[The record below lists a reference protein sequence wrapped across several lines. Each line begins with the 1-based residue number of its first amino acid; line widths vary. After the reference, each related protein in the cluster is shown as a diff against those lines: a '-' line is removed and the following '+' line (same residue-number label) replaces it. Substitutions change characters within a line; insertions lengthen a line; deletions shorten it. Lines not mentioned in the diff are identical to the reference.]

1 MNVAVCRLTLRLPE
15 NQDLKGK
22 RRAIGSICSR
32 VRKKFNVSIAE
43 IGDNDAWQVATLG
56 ITSASNDP
64 AHADKVVSA
73 VVDFIASGRE
83 DVEIIGQ
90 EQEVI
95 AGF

>member
-1 MNVAVCRLTLRLPE
+1 MNIAVCRLTLRLPE
-15 NQDLKGK
+15 NHDLKGK

-32 VRKKFNVSIAE
+32 VRQKFNVSIAE
-43 IGDNDAWQVATLG
+43 VGDNDAWQMATLG
-56 ITSASNDP
+56 ITCASNDS

-83 DVEIIGQ
+83 DVDIVGQ

>member
-15 NQDLKGK
+15 NHDLKGK

-32 VRKKFNVSIAE
+32 VRQKFNVSIAE
-43 IGDNDAWQVATLG
+43 VGDNDAWQVATLG
-56 ITSASNDP
+56 ITSASND
-64 AHADKVVSA
+64 AAQADKVVST
-73 VVDFIASGRE
+73 VVDFIASDRE
-83 DVEIIGQ
+83 DVEIVGQ

>member
-15 NQDLKGK
+15 NHDLKGK
-22 RRAIGSICSR
+22 RRAIRSICSK
-32 VRKKFNVSIAE
+32 VRQKFNVSIAE
-43 IGDNDAWQVATLG
+43 VGDNDAWQMATLG
-56 ITSASNDP
+56 ITSASNDA

>member
-15 NQDLKGK
+15 NHDLKGK

-32 VRKKFNVSIAE
+32 VRQKFNVSIAE
-43 IGDNDAWQVATLG
+43 VGDNDAWQVATLG
-56 ITSASNDP
+56 ITSASSDA

-73 VVDFIASGRE
+73 VVDFIESGRE

-95 AGF
+95 TGF

>member
-15 NQDLKGK
+15 NHDLKGK

-32 VRKKFNVSIAE
+32 VRQKFNVSIAE
-43 IGDNDAWQVATLG
+43 VGDNDAWQMATLG
-56 ITSASNDP
+56 ITSASND
-64 AHADKVVSA
+64 AAQADKVVSA

>member
-15 NQDLKGK
+15 NHDLKGK
-22 RRAIGSICSR
+22 RRAIRSICSK
-32 VRKKFNVSIAE
+32 VRQKFNVSIAE
-43 IGDNDAWQVATLG
+43 VGDNDALQMATLG
-56 ITSASNDP
+56 ITSASNDA

>member
-15 NQDLKGK
+15 NHDLKGK

-43 IGDNDAWQVATLG
+43 VGNNDAWQVATLG
-56 ITSASNDP
+56 ITSASNDA
-64 AHADKVVSA
+64 AHADKVISA

-83 DVEIIGQ
+83 DVEIVGQ
-90 EQEVI
+90 EQEII

>member
-15 NQDLKGK
+15 NHDLKGK

-32 VRKKFNVSIAE
+32 VRQKFNVSIAE
-43 IGDNDAWQVATLG
+43 VGDNDAWQVATLG
-56 ITSASNDP
+56 ITSASNDA

-73 VVDFIASGRE
+73 VVDFIESGRE

>member
-15 NQDLKGK
+15 NHDLKGK

-32 VRKKFNVSIAE
+32 VRQKFNVSIAE
-43 IGDNDAWQVATLG
+43 VGDNDAWQMATLG
-56 ITSASNDP
+56 ITSASND
-64 AHADKVVSA
+64 AAQADKVVSA

-83 DVEIIGQ
+83 DVEIVGQ

>member
-1 MNVAVCRLTLRLPE
+1 MNVAVCKLTLRLPE
-15 NQDLKGK
+15 NHDLKGK

-32 VRKKFNVSIAE
+32 VRRKFNVSIAE
-43 IGDNDAWQVATLG
+43 VGDNDAWQMATLG
-56 ITSASNDP
+56 ITSASNDA
-64 AHADKVVSA
+64 AHADKVISA

-83 DVEIIGQ
+83 DVEIVGQ